1 MSLGGFGLSVGVLWL
16 GASAALVG
24 CGDCS
29 DESAAASKFLAAPV
43 NLACQSDEDCVV
55 VSVGCAEVARST
67 CGSAQLTREAA
78 ESSKWKELSK
88 DIEDCESGGCPVCG
102 ALLVASCAA
111 DGFCGGA
118 P

>member
-1 MSLGGFGLSVGVLWL
+1 VGVFWL
-16 GASAALVG
+16 GAGAALVG

-29 DESAAASKFLAAPV
+29 DESAAANKFLSQPV
-43 NLACQSDEDCVV
+43 NLACQSDEDCLV
-55 VSVGCAEVARST
+55 VSVGCGNVSRSH
-67 CGSAQLTREAA
+67 CGQAQLNRESAG
-78 ESSKWKELSK
+78 SSTWKALSK
-88 DIEDCESGGCPVCG
+88 DLEDCESGECAQCG

>member
-1 MSLGGFGLSVGVLWL
+1 MSLGGFGLFVGVLGL

-29 DESAAASKFLAAPV
+29 DESAAANKFLSAPV

-55 VSVGCAEVARST
+55 VSVGCAQVSRGF
-67 CGSAQLTREAA
+67 CGQAQLNREAA
-78 ESSKWKELSK
+78 ESSKWKALGQDLEG
-88 DIEDCESGGCPVCG
+88 CESGSCEQCLA
-102 ALLVASCAA
+102 ALQPSCAA